1 VQLSTIFSLQASFE
15 VGVSRSYQL
24 RSTCFSQ
31 NFGLLLSPMIA
42 GARRYDYVSNI
53 GQTLISALDNLSDA
67 GPREGGLQLD

>member
-1 VQLSTIFSLQASFE
+1 VTHGDSPKPHYAVQLSTIFSHQASFE

-42 GARRYDYVSNI
+42 GARRFRLCEQYW
-53 GQTLISALDNLSDA
+53 TDA
-67 GPREGGLQLD
+67 HLCT